1 MAEGLRIATS
11 RAPLESASQLLA
23 EAVARAD
30 QTRGYARL
38 AIPGGSALAALGP
51 ARARLAPGVWSRV
64 RLTWIDER
72 LVPFASP
79 ESNRGLALRSG
90 ALDPRAPPTRLL
102 PLYLDGERAE
112 EARARVDAALRADFE
127 SELDVL
133 LLGLGEDGHIASL
146 FPGHPVLRQGGH
158 VATVS
163 DSPKPP
169 AERITLTLP
178 LLSTART
185 AIALALG
192 EAKREAI
199 QKLAAGEESLPAAAL
214 HGLVVVT
221 DLELGGSR

>member
-1 MAEGLRIATS
+1 M
-11 RAPLESASQLLA
+11 
-23 EAVARAD
+23 
-30 QTRGYARL
+30 
-38 AIPGGSALAALGP
+38 
-51 ARARLAPGVWSRV
+51 
-64 RLTWIDER
+64 
-72 LVPFASP
+72 
-79 ESNRGLALRSG
+79 
-90 ALDPRAPPTRLL
+90 
-102 PLYLDGERAE
+102 
-112 EARARVDAALRADFE
+112 
-127 SELDVL
+127 
-133 LLGLGEDGHIASL
+133 
-146 FPGHPVLRQGGH
+146 LRQGGH

-221 DLELGGSR
+221 DLELGGAR